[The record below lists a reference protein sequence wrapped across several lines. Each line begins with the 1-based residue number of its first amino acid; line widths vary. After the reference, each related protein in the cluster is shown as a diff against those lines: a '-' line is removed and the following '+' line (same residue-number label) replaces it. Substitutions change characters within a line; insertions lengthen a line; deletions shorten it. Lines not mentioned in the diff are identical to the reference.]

1 MVLYLWDVRLGN
13 RYVSVTAPKEKRDKE
28 NTEKKR
34 LSDWRGEGR
43 HRLTPRMKMTVDE
56 RPPVCHLLHLLLAA
70 YLFSFRVLLAFLR
83 QLSHTKLWRGKGTR
97 FTSNTSYMHLLFTIS
112 QWPSASL
119 LCPTVEVGS
128 NEWCKVLLRVMMA
141 NGQHNHGKIEPG
153 TAPWNKVGGFT
164 VLTVSLT

>member
-1 MVLYLWDVRLGN
+1 M
-13 RYVSVTAPKEKRDKE
+13 SVTAPKEKRDKE

-83 QLSHTKLWRGKGTR
+83 QLSHTKLWRGKGTH
-97 FTSNTSYMHLLFTIS
+97 FI
-112 QWPSASL
+112 SL
-119 LCPTVEVGS
+119 LQIHHTCICYLPFLSGLQLHFFA
-128 NEWCKVLLRVMMA
+128 LLNKLSAMNVVWYCW
-141 NGQHNHGKIEPG
+141 GHDGKRATQPR
-153 TAPWNKVGGFT
+153 
-164 VLTVSLT
+164 